1 MDSWHVMSSVV
12 SVLAGCVIAVLIIG
26 CLWPEEPPQR
36 AHAHRRIARS
46 GAHRS
51 RGVARRHVA
60 FDQVD
65 QTSWTAWTC
74 ELPLAPLTI
83 DDAHQ
88 AMRHHREHDCARKRA
103 AFTALVAAGRITP
116 DSSRRYRRREGMS

>member
-26 CLWPEEPPQR
+26 CLWPEEPPRR
-36 AHAHRRIARS
+36 AHAHRRVARS

-51 RGVARRHVA
+51 HRVARRPVVFEQA
-60 FDQVD
+60 DQAG
-65 QTSWTAWTC
+65 WTAWTC

-116 DSSRRYRRREGMS
+116 DSSRRYRRREVAS